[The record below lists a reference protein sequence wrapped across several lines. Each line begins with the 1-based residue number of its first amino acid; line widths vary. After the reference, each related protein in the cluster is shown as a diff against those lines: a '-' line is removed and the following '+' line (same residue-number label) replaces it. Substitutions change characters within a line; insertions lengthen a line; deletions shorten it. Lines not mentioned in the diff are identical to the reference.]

1 MATTAGT
8 FGWRGGRRSGGESV
22 GGSLGT
28 DGAISG
34 GRLPPTECRAIK
46 SFSHVHV
53 FLIQILSVSDWEEP
67 VHVRF
72 VFKNKFPAF
81 HISIHL
87 ELMNLTF

>member
-22 GGSLGT
+22 GGGGGSLGT

-46 SFSHVHV
+46 SFSHVHIY
-53 FLIQILSVSDWEEP
+53 LI
-67 VHVRF
+67 
-72 VFKNKFPAF
+72 
-81 HISIHL
+81 
-87 ELMNLTF
+87 